1 MHLFTLNPSVAMVP
15 QHPTSR
21 AISGFSLLE
30 IIVVVTVIGIL
41 CSLAIPAYKKLLR
54 HSTNTLMSNEL
65 RVASG
70 ALEYYA
76 FDKGTWPPDGK
87 GGWPSEL
94 TGYLPPPDRWSQPT
108 PIGGTWAWALNSDN
122 TAASLRINNYTISD
136 DQVADIDKLIDD
148 GNSTSGNLFKSGQT
162 LVYVLQH

>member
-1 MHLFTLNPSVAMVP
+1 MVT
-15 QHPTSR
+15 QHPLPR
-21 AISGFSLLE
+21 RIAGFSLLE
-30 IIVVVTVIGIL
+30 IIVVVTIIGIL

-76 FDKGTWPPDGK
+76 FDKGTWPPDGN
-87 GGWPSEL
+87 GGWPTEL

-136 DQVADIDKLIDD
+136 DQVSDIDKLIDD
-148 GNSTSGNLFKSGQT
+148 GNSTSGNLFKSGQA